1 MSTDFSIPS
10 QVRELINLP
19 QYSLSQKEKEVVLLP
34 ILKRELAEMAA
45 KIPAYQRF
53 LQRLGWDIEGCS
65 CLAELPYLPVSVF
78 KKFDLCAVT
87 SNQVARVLH
96 SSGTGGAVSRIFLD
110 RETAFR
116 QQRTLA
122 AILQYFLG
130 KKRRPYLVLDTREAV
145 EGTGPISARGAA
157 ILGLAP
163 YSSETSYAMHGSP
176 ENCKIDLGSVQQFFE
191 KNEGKE
197 VLLFGFSY
205 IVWLRFIRPLQ
216 EAGITFHHPQLTLL
230 HSGGWKKLTNQAVT
244 NEVFDKTCESLLGS
258 EKGAVRDM
266 YGMVEQVGSVFIDC
280 PAGNKHSANFAEI
293 IIRDPRS
300 FQPVRSRETGFI
312 QLLSALPT
320 SYPGQSILTEDLG
333 VLLGEDDCPCGT
345 TGRYFRFVGRMQRAE
360 IRGCG
365 DTYAVAKLR
374 R

>member
-1 MSTDFSIPS
+1 MSTDSSIPS

-19 QYSLSQKEKEVVLLP
+19 QYSLPRKEKDAVLLP
-34 ILKRELAEMAA
+34 ILKRELAEMAT

-53 LQRLGWDIEGCS
+53 LQGLGWNIKGCS

-78 KKFDLCAVT
+78 KKFDLCAVP
-87 SNQVARVLH
+87 SNQVARILH
-96 SSGTGGAVSRIFLD
+96 SSGTGGAKSRIFLD
-110 RETAFR
+110 RETAMR
-116 QQRTLA
+116 QQRALA

-130 KKRRPYLVLDTREAV
+130 KNRRPYLVLDTPEAV
-145 EGTGPISARGAA
+145 EGTGPLSARGAA

-163 YSSETSYAMHGSP
+163 YSSETSYAMSDSTD
-176 ENCKIDLGSVQQFFE
+176 NCKINIDAVQQFFE
-191 KNEGKE
+191 KHEGKE

-216 EAGITFHHPQLTLL
+216 EVGMTFRHPQLTLL
-230 HSGGWKKLTNQAVT
+230 HSGGWKKLMDQAVT
-244 NEVFDKTCESLLGS
+244 NEVFNVACESVLGI
-258 EKGAVRDM
+258 EKGAIRDM

-293 IIRDPRS
+293 IIRDPS
-300 FQPVRSRETGFI
+300 TFQPVQSKETGFI

-333 VLLGEDDCPCGT
+333 VLLGEDDCPCGA
-345 TGRYFRFVGRMQRAE
+345 TGRYFRFAGRMQRAE
-360 IRGCG
+360 VRGCG
-365 DTYAVAKLR
+365 DTYAAAKLR